1 MAMYNNIEGQQ
12 KMIVELVN
20 NSITNREKDLKLKN
34 VELKKRIDA
43 IEAKMP
49 GMENSDES
57 DGDEEK

>member
-1 MAMYNNIEGQQ
+1 MMAMYNNIEGQQ

-20 NSITNREKDLKLKN
+20 NSITNREKDLKN